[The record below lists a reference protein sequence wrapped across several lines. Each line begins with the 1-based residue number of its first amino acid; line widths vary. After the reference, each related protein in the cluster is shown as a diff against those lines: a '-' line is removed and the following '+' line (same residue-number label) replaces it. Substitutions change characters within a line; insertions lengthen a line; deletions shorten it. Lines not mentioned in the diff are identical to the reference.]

1 MGAQNCC
8 AQKDEQAQEVIP
20 VSSGE
25 VVDISNTSPAKPKED
40 KVVDKDVRE
49 RLLEPTS
56 SEGVATWKITV
67 EKDGSGVGLD
77 INTKRYRYKY
87 VVIRAVAEGG
97 VLGKANAK
105 MANADHQARP
115 GDRILSVNGTSGSR
129 EIVAQLKNETT
140 LELEF
145 LRVTNED
152 PNSSD

>member
-1 MGAQNCC
+1 MGNQQCC
-8 AQKDEQAQEVIP
+8 ASKDEEAQEVVP
-20 VSSGE
+20 VAAGE
-25 VVDISNTSPAKPKED
+25 VVDISHTSPTKAQKE
-40 KVVDKDVRE
+40 KE
-49 RLLEPTS
+49 APEPTS
-56 SEGVATWKITV
+56 PEGTSSWKITV

-105 MANADHQARP
+105 MANADQQARP

-129 EIVAQLKNETT
+129 EIVAQLKDANS
-140 LELEF
+140 LELEI